1 MFDEKSFIP
10 YTNKPAKYAAYLL
23 RISSFILFNFFF
35 PCLLQMQNILAI
47 QQPKVESTF
56 SSEKKKKLCKR
67 EVQGAVAREFNPAWN
82 YRFHAAVDI
91 LPFLWLSSRKHSSL
105 CDTLKSEQGENLMD
119 V

>member
-56 SSEKKKKLCKR
+56 SSGKKKKTLQKGSAGSSSQG
-67 EVQGAVAREFNPAWN
+67 VQPSMK
-82 YRFHAAVDI
+82 
-91 LPFLWLSSRKHSSL
+91 L
-105 CDTLKSEQGENLMD
+105 
-119 V
+119 